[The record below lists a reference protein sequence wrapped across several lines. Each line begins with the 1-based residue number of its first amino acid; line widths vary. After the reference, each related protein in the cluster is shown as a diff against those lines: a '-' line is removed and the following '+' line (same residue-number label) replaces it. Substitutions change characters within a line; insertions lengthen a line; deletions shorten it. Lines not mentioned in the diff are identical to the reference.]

1 MSIYE
6 RYKLYYANP
15 CDFEAFHAI
24 EPVAKV
30 FTAINKAFAV
40 NCPCCQGAR
49 IALGLTLAFLAGRY
63 LA

>member
-6 RYKLYYANP
+6 RYKLYHLNP
-15 CDFEAFHAI
+15 CDLDVL
-24 EPVAKV
+24 PVLKPIAKAL
-30 FTAINKAFAV
+30 TTLNKAFAV